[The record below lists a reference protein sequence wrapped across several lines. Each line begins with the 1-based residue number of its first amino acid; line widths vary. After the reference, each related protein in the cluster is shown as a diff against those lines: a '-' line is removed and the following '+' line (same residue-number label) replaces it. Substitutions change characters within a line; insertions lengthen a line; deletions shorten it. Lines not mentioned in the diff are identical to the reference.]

1 MIIFSLLFVFTFFYV
16 YVQNIIYKF
25 FTSHDGGAIF
35 VKGARVIAL
44 STIAKMPFSTC
55 LHLDKAGN
63 SSSMLR
69 KKQHAVPIE
78 K

>member
-1 MIIFSLLFVFTFFYV
+1 MIIFLLIFVFTFLYV
-16 YVQNIIYKF
+16 YVQNIISKF
-25 FTSHDGGAIF
+25 FSSHDGEAIF

-69 KKQHAVPIE
+69 KQQHAIPVE